1 MHLTE
6 SVFHSILS
14 NKDFYTFF
22 HTRIFPVYLE
32 IYITFP
38 VSIVSRFTKFEN
50 PFLYYGD
57 SEIRIERRKK
67 KKKNTKF
74 RALLSR
80 ANFSLFSLL
89 PFDVAPSPTRGD
101 ARVNRVY
108 TRSPTPVYSPR
119 TILCPPKGVD
129 LRISTGAVLLQFSFS
144 ADRELFKRGIVEER
158 LENGVKKRGI

>member
-89 PFDVAPSPTRGD
+89 LFDVAPSPTRGD
-101 ARVNRVY
+101 TRVNRVY

-144 ADRELFKRGIVEER
+144 TDRELFKRGIVEER

>member
-38 VSIVSRFTKFEN
+38 ISIVSRFTKFEN

-67 KKKNTKF
+67 KKTKF

-129 LRISTGAVLLQFSFS
+129 LRISTEAVLLQFSFS

>member
-1 MHLTE
+1 MC
-6 SVFHSILS
+6 I
-14 NKDFYTFF
+14 
-22 HTRIFPVYLE
+22 
-32 IYITFP
+32 
-38 VSIVSRFTKFEN
+38 SRFILHFPFPSSRDLRN
-50 PFLYYGD
+50 LRSFLYYGD

-67 KKKNTKF
+67 KKTKF

>member
-38 VSIVSRFTKFEN
+38 VSIVSRFTKFEKLSLLRR
-50 PFLYYGD
+50 FGD
-57 SEIRIERRKK
+57 SNRKEEKK
-67 KKKNTKF
+67 KTKF

>member
-57 SEIRIERRKK
+57 SNRKEEKK
-67 KKKNTKF
+67 KTKF

-101 ARVNRVY
+101 GRVNRVY

>member
-22 HTRIFPVYLE
+22 HTRLFRVYLE

-38 VSIVSRFTKFEN
+38 ISIVSRFTKFEN
-50 PFLYYGD
+50 PFLCYGD
-57 SEIRIERRKK
+57 SEIRIERRKKKK

-119 TILCPPKGVD
+119 TILCPPKAVD

-144 ADRELFKRGIVEER
+144 ADRELFKR
-158 LENGVKKRGI
+158 RGSSRRDWRTA

>member
-38 VSIVSRFTKFEN
+38 VSIVSRFTKFEKLSLLRR
-50 PFLYYGD
+50 FED
-57 SEIRIERRKK
+57 SNRKERKK
-67 KKKNTKF
+67 KTKF

>member
-67 KKKNTKF
+67 KKKTKF

>member
-22 HTRIFPVYLE
+22 HTRIFRVYLE

-67 KKKNTKF
+67 KKTKF

>member
-22 HTRIFPVYLE
+22 HTRIFRVYLE

-38 VSIVSRFTKFEN
+38 ISIVSRFTKFEKLSLLRR
-50 PFLYYGD
+50 FGD
-57 SEIRIERRKK
+57 SNRKEEKK
-67 KKKNTKF
+67 KKTKF

-89 PFDVAPSPTRGD
+89 PFDVAPSPMRGD

-108 TRSPTPVYSPR
+108 TRSPTSVYSPR

>member
-32 IYITFP
+32 IYIIFP
-38 VSIVSRFTKFEN
+38 VSIVSRFTKFEKLSLLRR
-50 PFLYYGD
+50 FGD
-57 SEIRIERRKK
+57 SNRKEEKK
-67 KKKNTKF
+67 KTKF

>member
-38 VSIVSRFTKFEN
+38 VSIVSRFTKFEKLSLLRR
-50 PFLYYGD
+50 FGD
-57 SEIRIERRKK
+57 SNRKEEKK
-67 KKKNTKF
+67 KKTKF

>member
-57 SEIRIERRKK
+57 SNRKEEKK
-67 KKKNTKF
+67 KDEI
-74 RALLSR
+74 SR
-80 ANFSLFSLL
+80 AIIESEFLSLL
-89 PFDVAPSPTRGD
+89 AST
-101 ARVNRVY
+101 
-108 TRSPTPVYSPR
+108 
-119 TILCPPKGVD
+119 
-129 LRISTGAVLLQFSFS
+129 LRCCTFANEG
-144 ADRELFKRGIVEER
+144 
-158 LENGVKKRGI
+158 

>member
-38 VSIVSRFTKFEN
+38 ISIVSRFTKFEKLSLLRR
-50 PFLYYGD
+50 FGD
-57 SEIRIERRKK
+57 SNRKEEKK
-67 KKKNTKF
+67 KKTKF

-108 TRSPTPVYSPR
+108 TRSPTSVYSPR

>member
-1 MHLTE
+1 MHLIE

-38 VSIVSRFTKFEN
+38 VSIVSRFTKFEKLSLLRR
-50 PFLYYGD
+50 FGD
-57 SEIRIERRKK
+57 SNRKEEKK
-67 KKKNTKF
+67 KKTKF

>member
-38 VSIVSRFTKFEN
+38 VSIVSRFTKFEKLSLLRR
-50 PFLYYGD
+50 FGD
-57 SEIRIERRKK
+57 SNRKEE

-144 ADRELFKRGIVEER
+144 ADRELFKRGIEER